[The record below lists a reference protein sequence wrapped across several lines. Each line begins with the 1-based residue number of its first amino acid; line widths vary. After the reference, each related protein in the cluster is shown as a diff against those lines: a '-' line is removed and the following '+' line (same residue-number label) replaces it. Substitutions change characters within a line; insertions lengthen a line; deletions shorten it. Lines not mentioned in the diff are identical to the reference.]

1 MNSTGDLNYRPKTL
15 RSSLRRRVT
24 SELCAGLALTADHVA
39 RPELCVSD
47 NAEARDR
54 ARDVSGSARAAA
66 ARRSRGRRGGS

>member
-1 MNSTGDLNYRPKTL
+1 MKSTGDLNYRPKTL

-47 NAEARDR
+47 NAVR
-54 ARDVSGSARAAA
+54 GSR
-66 ARRSRGRRGGS
+66 